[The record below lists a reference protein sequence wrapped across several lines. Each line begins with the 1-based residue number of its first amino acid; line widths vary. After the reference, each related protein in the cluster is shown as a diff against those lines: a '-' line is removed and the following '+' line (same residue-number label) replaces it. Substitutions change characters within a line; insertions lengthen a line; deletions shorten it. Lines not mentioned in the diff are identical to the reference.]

1 MKKPAIPSVP
11 KPGQDRFRFDTAV
24 KERLEMIGGDR
35 MGKIEPLPATA
46 TLADV
51 IAAVNAMIEATQ

>member
-11 KPGQDRFRFDTAV
+11 KAGVDRTRFDSAI
-24 KERLEMIGGDR
+24 KERLETMGGDR
-35 MGKIEPLPATA
+35 TGKLEPLPATA

-51 IAAVNAMIEATQ
+51 IAKVNALIEAVQ